1 MFSSPSASGSEERGA
16 EAALPP
22 SSSSDTNAV
31 AEGKLGNTQSLRVR
45 MDSYPAGKQYVPQNK
60 ILNVL
65 CLLVLLVLLIYNM
78 LLVVNYDRLKQCICM
93 FGLSS
98 LAAFKW
104 FGRKL

>member
-22 SSSSDTNAV
+22 SSSSDTNTV

-45 MDSYPAGKQYVPQNK
+45 MDSYPAGKQYLPQNK

-65 CLLVLLVLLIYNM
+65 CLLVLLVLLYN
-78 LLVVNYDRLKQCICM
+78 NDTSSNERLKQFICM

-98 LAAFKW
+98 LVAFKW

>member
-22 SSSSDTNAV
+22 SSSSDTNTV
-31 AEGKLGNTQSLRVR
+31 AEGKLSNTQSLRVR
-45 MDSYPAGKQYVPQNK
+45 MDSYPAGKQYVPQNT
-60 ILNVL
+60 ILNIL
-65 CLLVLLVLLIYNM
+65 CLLVLLVLLYN
-78 LLVVNYDRLKQCICM
+78 NDTSSNDRLKQCICM

-98 LAAFKW
+98 LVAFIC